1 MDNFISFNLFNFKS
15 IKSKF
20 IIFIAIICFLVF
32 PDKTFAKEIN
42 VSGIYGLVKCT
53 EIAHSSGTQESDFVD
68 CAYVQSN
75 SITGDS
81 TTYTILNKAVRD
93 FSGDYINYN
102 VASRLFLFGSYNFK
116 KDNYYTLNYTFNT
129 GSYVSNFVD
138 LTNISNVKYSYFNS
152 TDYIENQGLKD
163 LSYSQSFDYSTFTG
177 YISITFKATENTS
190 SYRFIIDRLP
200 LFRNTSFD
208 NNQGVRVYLL
218 NALEEEDNTSAL
230 LGQITNQNNTMINQ
244 NQQIINGQSQ
254 GNQKLDDIF
263 NTITDDTPV
272 SDKELN
278 DFFDG
283 IGANFATD
291 TPISDLILMPF
302 TLLEA
307 YSNGISSSCSNFSLG
322 SLFGTELVMPCID
335 LESIVGSN
343 LWTLIDTLISIF
355 MFYNIAMLCVSI
367 FESITSLDDSF
378 QLLYTP
384 QHGDMSRVGIG
395 HSRGLY

>member
-1 MDNFISFNLFNFKS
+1 MDNFIFINLFNTKIF
-15 IKSKF
+15 KSKF

-32 PDKTFAKEIN
+32 PNDTFAKEITATG
-42 VSGIYGLVKCT
+42 SYGLTMCT
-53 EIAHSSGTQESDFVD
+53 EVVTGAGSSQYVD
-68 CAYVQSN
+68 CSYQTSQQIN
-75 SITGDS
+75 NES
-81 TTYTILNKAVRD
+81 TTYTILPKAVESFD
-93 FSGDYINYN
+93 GSTLNYY
-102 VASRLFLFGSYNFK
+102 VANRLWFFVYYDFK
-116 KDNYYTLNYTFNT
+116 KNNYYTLNFSFNN
-129 GSYVSNFVD
+129 GSYIYNNMSSYNSFSD
-138 LTNISNVKYSYFNS
+138 LTYGYFSNN
-152 TDYIENQGLKD
+152 DYIQNDGLS
-163 LSYSQSFDYSTFTG
+163 LTG
-177 YISITFKATENTS
+177 YSVNYNSSTYDGTISITFKATESTS
-190 SYRFIIDRLP
+190 SYRFWIDGFP
-200 LFRNTSFD
+200 LLRNKSFT
-208 NNQGVRVYLL
+208 NNQGYRVYLL
-218 NALEEEDNTSAL
+218 SAYEEQNNDTAL
-230 LGQITNQNNTMINQ
+230 LQQITNQNNTLINQ

-263 NTITDDTPV
+263 NTINDDTPI
-272 SDKELN
+272 SDKELD

-307 YSNGISSSCSNFSLG
+307 YSNGISSSCSNFSFG

-384 QHGDMSRVGIG
+384 QHGDMSRVGIS